1 MKPSAST
8 LSAPLPNPR
17 PLTHRQIEVFRTV
30 MATGHVT
37 RAADRLGSSQ
47 PTISR
52 DLARLEQVLGMAL
65 FERVRGRLRPTAR
78 AQALLAEVERRAW
91 FKNSCFRVTR
101 PSGNDPFRQ
110 AG

>member
-1 MKPSAST
+1 MQNGYEYDMNPSAST

-17 PLTHRQIEVFRTV
+17 PLTHRQIDVFRTV

-65 FERVRGRLRPTAR
+65 FERVRGRLRPTVR
-78 AQALLAEVERRAW
+78 AQALLAEVERSYIGLDRIAA
-91 FKNSCFRVTR
+91 TI
-101 PSGNDPFRQ
+101 
-110 AG
+110 AE